1 MDPRT
6 AAHVLRQIAAHLELH
21 GESTFKVR
29 AYEQAATALLALDTD
44 DLAPLYR
51 SGELAKLQGIGPATL
66 NVVRDLIETGESRYL
81 EQLRVPGLGTA
92 KIQKLHEMLGI
103 DSIESLEDAARDGR
117 LAKLPRYGPGTAA
130 KILRG
135 IEFVRARGTQ

>member
-29 AYEQAATALLALDTD
+29 AYEQAATALLTLDTD
-44 DLAPLYR
+44 DLSPMYR

-66 NVVRDLIETGESRYL
+66 SVVRDLIETGESRYL
-81 EQLRVPGLGTA
+81 EQLRATTPSGLLDLLRVPGLGTA
-92 KIQKLHEMLGI
+92 KIKKL
-103 DSIESLEDAARDGR
+103 
-117 LAKLPRYGPGTAA
+117 
-130 KILRG
+130 
-135 IEFVRARGTQ
+135 

>member
-6 AAHVLRQIAAHLELH
+6 AAHVLTQIAAHLELH

-44 DLAPLYR
+44 DLTPMVR
-51 SGELAKLQGIGPATL
+51 SGELAKLPGIGPATL
-66 NVVRDLIETGESRYL
+66 NVVRDLTETGESRYL
-81 EQLRVPGLGTA
+81 EQLRATTPSGLLDLLRVPGLGTA
-92 KIQKLHEMLGI
+92 KIQKLHEALGI

-117 LAKLPRYGPGTAA
+117 LAKLPR
-130 KILRG
+130 
-135 IEFVRARGTQ
+135 